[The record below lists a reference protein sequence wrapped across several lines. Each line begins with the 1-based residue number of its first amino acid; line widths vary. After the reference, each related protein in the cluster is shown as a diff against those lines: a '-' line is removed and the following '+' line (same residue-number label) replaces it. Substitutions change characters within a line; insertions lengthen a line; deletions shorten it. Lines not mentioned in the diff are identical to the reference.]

1 MKILLTFFVLFFS
14 SSVFADEYPYNG
26 KEALEKKLNKKK
38 AVIKKIAKKLL
49 PQIKKAEIINPF

>member
-1 MKILLTFFVLFFS
+1 MS
-14 SSVFADEYPYNG
+14 QAG

-49 PQIKKAEIINPF
+49 PQIKKAEAEIMAKKGKKKEE